1 MESDHERKLVTLDD
15 IERRHL
21 FEYQEKRYEWHRQLV
36 TLSSGGLTLL
46 VSLQSSYVPEL
57 PSGLFL
63 LQMCWSLLAIS
74 ICSGILLLFGSAQSR
89 LDAVNNLRGLRK
101 DHGEKKAVQLVRKT
115 NGTHLRERFVFRLAE
130 HLAVG
135 CFLGALVSLS
145 WFAVLN
151 AGHV

>member
-1 MESDHERKLVTLDD
+1 MESVHGRKLVTLDD

-21 FEYQEKRYEWHRQLV
+21 LQYQEKRYEWHRQLV

-89 LDAVNNLRGLRK
+89 LDAVNNLRGLRRHNG
-101 DHGEKKAVQLVRKT
+101 DEKAAQIVHKA
-115 NGTHLRERFVFRLAE
+115 NGVHFQERYIFRLSE

-135 CFLGALVSLS
+135 CFLGALVSLA
-145 WFAVLN
+145 WFAILN
-151 AGHV
+151 AGQV

>member
-21 FEYQEKRYEWHRQLV
+21 FQYQEKRYEWHRQLV

-57 PSGLFL
+57 PSGLVL

-89 LDAVNNLRGLRK
+89 LDAVNNLRGLHNN
-101 DHGEKKAVQLVRKT
+101 HGEKKAVQLVCET
-115 NGTHLRERFVFRLAE
+115 NGAYFRERTVFRLAE
-130 HLAVG
+130 HLTVG
-135 CFLGALVSLS
+135 CFLGALVSLA
-145 WFAVLN
+145 WFAILN
-151 AGHV
+151 AGQV